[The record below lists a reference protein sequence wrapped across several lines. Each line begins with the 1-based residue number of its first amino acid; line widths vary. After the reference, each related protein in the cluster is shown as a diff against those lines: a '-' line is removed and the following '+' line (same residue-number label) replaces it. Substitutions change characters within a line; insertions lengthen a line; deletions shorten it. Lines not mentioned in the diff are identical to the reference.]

1 MLEGLV
7 AGLLNRFLG
16 MYVENFDPTQLKV
29 GIWSGDVKL
38 RDLELRREALD
49 QLKLPINVVEGHLG
63 QLTLT
68 IPWSNLSGA
77 PVKIF
82 IEDVFLLASPKEE
95 AEYNEEEEERRKQRL
110 KMEKL
115 DSAELLKERSQ
126 EGLSQEEQKKNQSFT
141 QSLVTKIVD
150 NLQITVKNIHIRY
163 EDSIS
168 APGHPFALG
177 VTLEEFSAVSTDEG
191 WRPAFIQAVHKSTNK
206 LVTLGAL
213 AVYWN
218 TDTRLLGSGREAPVE
233 GAEDTPHD
241 EILRRFREMIAKA
254 DGHDGSIAAAI
265 EEEEKEG
272 GSESEKKKNT
282 LSPPSNHQFILRP
295 VSGQAKV
302 ELDKTGDISAP
313 KFKANLIF
321 DEIGVVLD
329 DQQYRDA
336 LMMID
341 LFHYFIRHQEYK
353 KYQPKGVRPKEDP
366 RAWLK
371 FAGNAVLS
379 KIHERNRR
387 WTWDYFRERRDDRR
401 RYIDLFKKK
410 KQNLTLTPDE
420 SDDITRLEWK
430 LGYEDL
436 RFWRSLARS
445 QLKKENAAA
454 LKPKAETQ
462 KPQQQGWVAWVW
474 GSKPA
479 EPVADESENTQIT
492 EQQRQELYDAID
504 WDEKAALA
512 AEVDVPRE
520 AIKLQ
525 VETSLTTGSFTLKQN
540 PHGSGSAITDLL
552 SLHFD
557 GFRAKA
563 VQRPDSI
570 MLDIGLGGLRVNDGT
585 TPDSL
590 FTEVVRVKDAP
601 GTTGGSRKKRL
612 SISEFDKASSGTN
625 DETTFFWFQVEQN
638 PLDGEGDIAVRA
650 KLKPLEIVWNPNLV
664 IGVWHFFKPPE
675 RHMESIT
682 ALMESA
688 GATVEGLREQTRAG
702 LEFALEEH
710 KTINAKLDL
719 QAPLIIVPQSVT
731 TRKSTCLIL
740 DAGHISV
747 SSELVDKDTMKEV
760 QNKQNK
766 SYTAADFER
775 LESLMYDRFI
785 VKLTSTQV
793 LIGPSIEETK
803 AQLVA
808 KNEELRMHI
817 VEKINVDFVVA
828 ISILPKAPNLTR
840 MKMSGHMPMLHA
852 AVSDTKYKTLMR
864 IIDVA
869 IPKFGDDEIEAT
881 LPAAT
886 ASDANADVRPGTA
899 GTSMTGRPRLSSTAS
914 TNSHWRGQR
923 PPSQLLSLTI
933 PEETAIVLDDD
944 NDDDDDDDDDDDN
957 FQDAD
962 SGSAT
967 EQRRMQQKTFQFTFA
982 VDELRGSLYR
992 SDADGVK
999 PDTLL
1004 VELVAQSFDLDFYLR
1019 PYDMVAEVSL
1029 GSVTVDDFVSNPS
1042 AEFKSIVSSGDVE
1055 DREQQ
1060 RALVHVKFVRVKK
1073 ESPEFMP
1080 IYEGVETNVN
1090 VAISTINLIVT
1101 RQTLLTLLDFVLITF
1116 TNGGAQ
1122 DNGSAVPIRNLDGAQ
1137 DAGRLLTTAGDSESA
1152 NEMPPL
1158 SPMTEANG
1166 GGNGAGGGGAIRVK
1180 VDLKSIRLILNND
1193 GIRLATLAFNHA
1205 DVGVFLLDGTMR
1217 ISSRLGNLSLRDDVN
1232 LGVPEDSALR
1242 QLITIQ
1248 GDDLADFRYETFD
1261 AKNPKTYPGYDS
1273 SIYLR
1278 AGSIKVNFMEE
1289 PFRKIIAFLVK
1300 FGKMQAIYNA
1310 ARQAAANQA
1319 TQLQQSSSRTK
1330 FDVVIN
1336 TPIVVF
1342 PRVVVPGRPKRD
1354 LITAYLGE
1362 IYAQNRFS
1370 PLDDSENAEI
1380 AMKLSAGIRNV
1391 RLTSLLHYTD
1401 ERLEELELIDHVD
1414 LAFEVTHAEHK
1425 ASLKRP
1431 DTEIIGHMTDLNLRI
1446 TQYQMQF
1453 LQEVSRSVPAAF
1465 ASEETDQQTVQA
1477 EAVRDVNDST
1487 VQRARSG
1494 TVTTVTP
1501 SGGGGG
1507 GSGGDNSSNNND
1519 GQAVDLGPEL
1529 GSQSDTWT
1537 KLDLVFKIQTIG
1549 LELVNAHEDRP
1560 VGNLENASLSR
1571 FSLDDSKLKLRMQTN
1586 GSLEAEFVI
1595 DSFTIHDSRPGE
1607 TNKYRRIMSSR
1618 NKNVQQFMASITMTG
1633 GRERSIIAIVAIDSP
1648 RIIFALDYI
1657 FAIQQFVTVGMRV
1670 EEPPSIIEESLG
1682 SPTTTGTPDESDADS
1697 MKVSF
1702 TGQKRSHSST
1712 PLGAMDTEHRR
1723 PSRPS
1728 NLRLVSGDGTGVGFT
1743 GGNDDND
1750 NNDNNNEEQEQ
1761 PKPEPTTI
1769 SIAFRVN
1776 IVDAQVILIANP
1788 LSTSSEAIVLGT
1800 KQVLLSQQHALTFQV
1815 SEVGMFLCRMDRFE
1829 DSRLRIIDDFSVQLS
1844 MDSSRA
1850 DETNI
1855 NIEIEPLV
1863 LRLSLRDILLVLQI
1877 IGRAS
1882 ELSENDDTKKRKL
1895 SPAEE
1900 KAKKLRQAGIKQR
1913 TASGKGQSTVAAAA
1927 ASSTRAAIGKLSGVG
1942 GGGDRSIRHSQ
1953 MASSSQH
1960 DGGADPSDS
1969 TKTAVVKHEA
1979 LNATINGIRV
1989 VLIGDLHELP
1999 ILDLSVKNF
2008 TVAAE
2013 DWSSSLRADTLIGL
2027 YVNVYNFAKSAWE
2040 PLVEPWEVSI
2050 GVGRE
2055 RDTGVFSFDVAS
2067 KKTFDV
2073 TVTSSSIA
2081 LASKSAAFLMQAPQD
2096 VLGKARGTEA
2106 PYRIRNYTGFG
2117 IVVSSRST
2125 LTDEDIT
2132 VRLEDGDEAPWSF
2145 EQWEKMRENLIVEG
2159 QSQSVQVLLESS
2171 GFDPVK
2177 GIRLSREGQTI
2188 FGLRPKSNQVLHR
2201 LLVEVKLGGDN
2212 VKYVTFRSPLVVEN
2226 ETQLPVEIGVYDAHE
2241 GHLLKI
2247 EKIAPGEARPAPV
2260 GAVYLKSLVVRPDS
2274 GFGFDWSTETL
2285 WWRDLLKR
2293 PTRTMVCRGEHGES
2307 FFFQVNANFDR
2318 GNPLVQ
2324 NYPYMRITLS
2334 APIILENL
2342 LPYDFKYRI
2351 YDKNTKRD
2359 WTNFLRK
2366 GGVSPVHVTELSHLL
2381 LLSIDMQDTAFKP
2394 SDFAIINSGN
2404 AEDFHKEKTLVCKD
2418 DDGLNLH
2425 LGLHYYRLPD
2435 AGGAF
2440 RVTVYSP
2447 YVILNKTGLEVD
2459 VRSKTFMQQA
2469 RAAAGQ
2475 MQIEPPQGPHEHGR
2489 ALPFMFSY
2497 TNNEDNR
2504 NRALLRVGDSE
2515 WSKPQSFDAIGSSA
2529 EVVLPSARTRGT
2541 EIHIGINV
2549 EPGEGK
2555 YKMTKVVTLSPR
2567 FVLKNGLDEAIHI
2580 REPSSSNVL
2589 PVRAGA
2595 LQPLHFLQR
2604 SPVKQL
2610 CLCYPDVNSQ
2620 WSSPFNISDLGTAYI
2635 KLAKPGQRQRLVR
2648 TEILMEG
2655 ATIFVHLGLETRNWP
2670 FSMRNESD
2678 TEFTFYQA
2686 NPNVDEDGDGGE
2698 DLSGW
2703 RPIRYRLP
2711 PRSIMPYAWDFPAA
2725 KTREVVINAFG
2736 KERHVKLAE
2745 IGNQLPMNF
2754 VGVSGQ
2760 AKTIDINVMADGP
2773 TQTMLLSNYK
2783 PSQSLYRQRSHKSS
2797 NSLARTSSTAT
2808 MGSNSGGGGS
2818 GSGSGSGGGGGGGGG
2833 ASSGDGERSRASFEA
2848 KEQDTGVTFRAQ
2860 LRLAG
2865 IGVSLIN
2872 SHLKELAYITLRD
2885 VQLRYTDSV
2894 QYQTVSLAIKWI
2906 QIDNQ
2911 LYGGIFPMI
2920 LYPSVV
2926 PKRAQE
2932 IDAHPS
2938 LHVMVTR
2945 VKDDSYGVE
2954 YIKYATILLQEMTL
2968 DLDEDFVFAVLDFSK
2983 VPGASWSAD
2992 DEDGA
2997 DGEGRLCDESLG
3009 IPEPR
3014 AQQSGRDMYFE
3025 MLNIQPMQ
3033 LDISFVR
3040 TERVNAEDKT
3050 SSRNPLMFFFNI
3062 ITMAIGN
3069 VNDAPIR
3076 LNALMLENVRV
3087 SIPVLTQNISNHYS
3101 QEALYQIHKILGS
3114 ADFLGNP
3121 VGLFN
3126 NISSGITD
3134 IFYEPYQGLIMSDR
3148 PEDLGIGLARG
3159 AASFM
3164 KKSVYGFSDSVSK
3177 FTGAMSKGLAAA
3189 TLDKQFQDRRRITRA
3204 RNRPKHALYGVTAGA
3219 NSFFTSVASGV
3230 GGLARKPLEGAEQEG
3245 ALGFFKGIGKGVI
3258 GVATKPVIGVL
3269 DLASN
3274 VSEGI
3279 RNTTTVFD
3287 GSELDRV
3294 RLTRFVPADG
3304 IVRPYSQRE
3313 ALGQFWLKQVD
3324 DGKYFDEVYIGH
3336 LELPL
3341 EDMVAMVT
3349 YARILLIR
3357 SRRLTSEW
3365 DAPLRDIQGIAKERT
3380 GISITLRGN
3389 MNGPFIPVSEE
3400 SGRAFLYRM
3409 VAVAVEEFN
3418 RRSRGE

>member
-16 MYVENFDPTQLKV
+16 MYVKNFDPTQLKV

-77 PVKIF
+77 PVKIY

-115 DSAELLKERSQ
+115 DSAELLKEQSK
-126 EGLSQEEQKKNQSFT
+126 EGLSQEDQKKSQSFT

-150 NLQITVKNIHIRY
+150 NLQISVKNIHIRY

-177 VTLEEFSAVSTDEG
+177 VTLEEFSAVSTDDG
-191 WRPAFIQAVHKSTNK
+191 WRPAFIQAVFKSTHK

-218 TDTRLLGSGREAPVE
+218 TDTKLLGSGREAPADPDHE
-233 GAEDTPHD
+233 TAHD
-241 EILRRFREMIAKA
+241 EILKRFKEMITKA
-254 DGHDGSIAAAI
+254 DGEDAPGTISIDEDADEDEDDADLKAF
-265 EEEEKEG
+265 K
-272 GSESEKKKNT
+272 
-282 LSPPSNHQFILRP
+282 NHQFILKP
-295 VSGQAKV
+295 VNGQAKV
-302 ELDKTGDISAP
+302 ELDKTGDIRAP

-329 DQQYRDA
+329 DHQYRDA

-371 FAGNAVLS
+371 FAGDAVLS

-387 WTWDYFRERRDDRR
+387 WTWGYFRERRDDRR
-401 RYIDLFKKK
+401 RYIELFKKK
-410 KQNLTLTPDE
+410 KQNQVLTPE
-420 SDDITRLEWK
+420 ENDDMTKLEWK

-436 RFWRSLARS
+436 RFWRSLARN

-454 LKPKAETQ
+454 LKPKQ
-462 KPQQQGWVAWVW
+462 DQQQQQQQPQGWLAWAW

-479 EPVADESENTQIT
+479 EQPTNESEEENTHIT
-492 EQQRQELYDAID
+492 EEQRQELYEAID
-504 WDEKAALA
+504 WNEKAALA
-512 AEVDVPRE
+512 DEVDIPRE

-525 VETSLTTGSFTLKQN
+525 VEASLSTGSFTLKQN
-540 PHGSGSAITDLL
+540 PHGTTSTDLL

-557 GFRAKA
+557 VFRAKA
-563 VQRPDSI
+563 LQRPDSM
-570 MLDIGLGGLRVNDGT
+570 MLDISLGGLRVNDGT
-585 TPDSL
+585 TPESL
-590 FTEVVRVKDAP
+590 FTEIVRVKDAP
-601 GTTGGSRKKRL
+601 GVTSIKKKRL
-612 SISEFDKASSGTN
+612 SLNDLDKTTA
-625 DETTFFWFQVEQN
+625 ETTDEAFFWFQLEQN
-638 PLDGEGDIAVRA
+638 PLDGQGDVAVRG
-650 KLKPLEIVWNPNLV
+650 KLKPLEIVWNPNFV
-664 IGVWHFFKPPE
+664 IGVWNFFKPPE

-682 ALMESA
+682 ALMETA

-702 LEFALEEH
+702 LNFALEEH

-719 QAPLIIVPQSVT
+719 QAPLIIVPQSIT

-747 SSELVDKDTMKEV
+747 SSELADKATIKEV
-760 QNKQNK
+760 QSKDAREF
-766 SYTAADFER
+766 TPADFKR

-785 VKLTSTQV
+785 VKLTSTQL
-793 LIGPSIEETK
+793 LIGPSIEDTK
-803 AQLVA
+803 AQLVN
-808 KNEELRMHI
+808 KNEALHLHI
-817 VEKINVDFVVA
+817 VEKINVDFIVE

-840 MKMSGHMPMLHA
+840 MKMSGHMPTLHA
-852 AVSDTKYKTLMR
+852 AVSDMKYKNLMK
-864 IIDVA
+864 IIEVA
-869 IPKFGDDEIEAT
+869 IPKFGDDEIYA
-881 LPAAT
+881 LPPN
-886 ASDANADVRPGTA
+886 SPGKGSRANSSSKPN
-899 GTSMTGRPRLSSTAS
+899 RPRLLSSASASSTHRKS
-914 TNSHWRGQR
+914 SQR
-923 PPSQLLSLTI
+923 RASQLLSFTI

-944 NDDDDDDDDDDDN
+944 NDDDDDA

-962 SGSAT
+962 SGGLTS
-967 EQRRMQQKTFQFTFA
+967 EQRRMQQKTFQFKFS

-992 SDADGVK
+992 SDADGSR
-999 PDTLL
+999 PDALL
-1004 VELVAQSFDLDFYLR
+1004 VELVAQTFDLDFYLR

-1029 GSVTVDDFVSNPS
+1029 GSVIVDDFVSNPP
-1042 AEFKSIVSSGDVE
+1042 AEFKSIVSSGDIE

-1060 RALVHVKFVRVKK
+1060 RNLVHVKFVRVKK

-1080 IYEGVETNVN
+1080 VYEGIETNVN
-1090 VAISTINLIVT
+1090 VAISTINIIVT
-1101 RQTLLTLLDFVLITF
+1101 RKTLLTLLDFVLITF
-1116 TNGGAQ
+1116 TNPAPPEEQAQ
-1122 DNGSAVPIRNLDGAQ
+1122 ISNLDGAN
-1137 DAGRLLTTAGDSESA
+1137 DPSILVTEEGPDGSPGSPTTSEPA
-1152 NEMPPL
+1152 APPN
-1158 SPMTEANG
+1158 A
-1166 GGNGAGGGGAIRVK
+1166 AGAIRVK
-1180 VDLKSIRLILNND
+1180 VDLKTIRLILNND

-1205 DVGVFLLDGTMR
+1205 DVGVFLLAGTMR
-1217 ISSRLGNLSLRDDVN
+1217 VSTRLGNLSLTDDVN
-1232 LGVPEDSALR
+1232 LGVPANSPLR

-1261 AKNPKTYPGYDS
+1261 ANNAKTYPGYDS

-1278 AGSIKVNFMEE
+1278 AGSIKMNFMEE
-1289 PFRKIIAFLVK
+1289 PFRKIIDFLVK

-1319 TQLQQSSSRTK
+1319 NQLQQSNNRIK
-1330 FDVVIN
+1330 FDVVVN

-1354 LITAYLGE
+1354 LLTAYLGE
-1362 IYAQNRFS
+1362 IYAQNKFS
-1370 PLDDSENAEI
+1370 PLDDSKDAEI
-1380 AMKLSAGIRNV
+1380 AMKLSAGIRNI
-1391 RLTSLLHYTD
+1391 RLTSLIHYPD
-1401 ERLEELELIDHVD
+1401 ERSEELELIDHVD
-1414 LAFEVTHAEHK
+1414 LAFQVTHAEHK
-1425 ASLKRP
+1425 PHLKRP
-1431 DTEIIGHMTDLNLRI
+1431 DTEIVGHMTDFNLRL
-1446 TQYQMQF
+1446 TQYQLQF
-1453 LQEVSRSVPAAF
+1453 LLEISKAVPAAF
-1465 ASEETDQQTVQA
+1465 ASEDGDQQRA
-1477 EAVRDVNDST
+1477 LEDVERSVDDRT
-1487 VQRARSG
+1487 LQRARSSINLQTDG
-1494 TVTTVTP
+1494 TP
-1501 SGGGGG
+1501 
-1507 GSGGDNSSNNND
+1507 
-1519 GQAVDLGPEL
+1519 AVDLGPEL
-1529 GSQSDTWT
+1529 GTTAETWT
-1537 KLDLVFKIQTIG
+1537 KLDLVFNIKTIG
-1549 LELVNAHEDRP
+1549 LELINAPEDRP
-1560 VGNLENASLSR
+1560 VGNLDLASLSR
-1571 FSLDDSKLKLRMQTN
+1571 FSLDDSKLKLRMQAN
-1586 GSLEAEFVI
+1586 DSLEAEFVI
-1595 DSFTIHDSRPGE
+1595 SSFTIHDSRPGE
-1607 TNKYRRIMSSR
+1607 TNKYRRIMSSS
-1618 NKNVQQFMASITMTG
+1618 NKDAQQFMASITMTG
-1633 GRERSIIAIVAIDSP
+1633 GQERSIIAIVAVDSP

-1657 FAIQQFVTVGMRV
+1657 FAIQRFITVGMSV
-1670 EEPPSIIEESLG
+1670 DDTPTVSDELA
-1682 SPTTTGTPDESDADS
+1682 SPTETPDESDVDS
-1697 MKVSF
+1697 LRVTF
-1702 TGQKRSHSST
+1702 TGQNSGRHTGRSSGEADDSQ
-1712 PLGAMDTEHRR
+1712 R
-1723 PSRPS
+1723 PSLQGLAGQSGTLALPGDLDRPA
-1728 NLRLVSGDGTGVGFT
+1728 
-1743 GGNDDND
+1743 
-1750 NNDNNNEEQEQ
+1750 EPQ
-1761 PKPEPTTI
+1761 PQNTT

-1788 LSTSSEAIVLGT
+1788 LSSSSEAVVLGT
-1800 KQVLLSQQHALTFQV
+1800 KQVLLSHQHATTFQV

-1829 DSRLRIIDDFSVQLS
+1829 DSRLRIIDDFSIQLS
-1844 MDSSRA
+1844 VDGSKPDLTS
-1850 DETNI
+1850 I
-1855 NIEIEPLV
+1855 NIDVEPLV

-1877 IGRAS
+1877 VSKAS
-1882 ELSENDDTKKRKL
+1882 ELSGNDETAPKKAKT
-1895 SPAEE
+1895 SVAEE
-1900 KAKKLRQAGIKQR
+1900 KAKQLRHSGIKQR
-1913 TASGKGQSTVAAAA
+1913 TASGRGQTTVAGGAG
-1927 ASSTRAAIGKLSGVG
+1927 SSTRAALTTLSRGRALSGG
-1942 GGGDRSIRHSQ
+1942 STLHGKGKQPLQIDSGGD
-1953 MASSSQH
+1953 
-1960 DGGADPSDS
+1960 DPSQDVS
-1969 TKTAVVKHEA
+1969 APPKHES
-1979 LNATINGIRV
+1979 LHATIDGVRV

-1999 ILDLSVKNF
+1999 ILDLSIKKF

-2013 DWSSSLRADTLIGL
+2013 DWSSNLRADTLIEL
-2027 YVNVYNFAKSAWE
+2027 YTNVYNFAKSAWE

-2055 RDTGVFSFDVAS
+2055 KDTGVFSFDVAS
-2067 KKTFDV
+2067 KKTFDI

-2081 LASKSAAFLMQAPQD
+2081 LASKSAAFLMQTPQD

-2117 IVVSSRST
+2117 IVVTSRST
-2125 LTDEDIT
+2125 LANEEIT

-2145 EQWEKMRENLIVEG
+2145 EQWEKMRENLIAES
-2159 QSQSVQVLLESS
+2159 QSQNVQVLLESS

-2177 GIRLSREGQTI
+2177 SIRLNREGQFI

-2201 LLVEVKLGGDN
+2201 LLVDVKLGEDN

-2226 ETQLPVEIGVYDAHE
+2226 ETQLPVEIGVYDPRE

-2247 EKIAPGEARPAPV
+2247 EKIAPGESRPAPV

-2274 GFGFDWSTETL
+2274 GFGYDWSTETL

-2293 PTRTMVCRGEHGES
+2293 PTRTMVCKGEHGDS
-2307 FFFQVNANFDR
+2307 FFFQVNANFDK

-2324 NYPYMRITLS
+2324 NYPYMKIKLS
-2334 APIILENL
+2334 APVVLENL

-2381 LLSIDMQDTAFKP
+2381 LLSIDMQDTMFKA
-2394 SDFAIINSGN
+2394 SEFAIINSGTS
-2404 AEDFHKEKTLVCKD
+2404 EDFHKETVLVCKD
-2418 DDGLNLH
+2418 DAGLNLH
-2425 LGLHYYRLPD
+2425 LRLHYYRIPD

-2440 RVTVYSP
+2440 KVTVYSP
-2447 YVILNKTGLEVD
+2447 YVILNKTGLEID
-2459 VRSKTFMQQA
+2459 VRSKGFMQQA

-2475 MQIEPPQGPHEHGR
+2475 MLIEHPDNSSDHAR

-2497 TNNEDNR
+2497 ATEDNR

-2515 WSKPQSFDAIGSSA
+2515 WSKPQSFDAIGSSS
-2529 EVVLPSARTRGT
+2529 EVVLQSTRTRNT
-2541 EIHIGINV
+2541 EIHIGITV

-2555 YKMTKVVTLSPR
+2555 YKMSKVVTLAPR
-2567 FVLKNGLDEAIHI
+2567 FVIKNHIDEAIDI
-2580 REPSSSNVL
+2580 REPSSSNVM
-2589 PVRAGA
+2589 PIKAGA
-2595 LQPLHFLQR
+2595 LQPLHFLQK
-2604 SPVKQL
+2604 SPSKQL
-2610 CLCYPDVNSQ
+2610 CLAYPGVNSQ

-2635 KLAKPGQRQRLVR
+2635 KITKPGQRQKLVR

-2655 ATIFVHLGLETRNWP
+2655 ATIFLNLSMETRNWP
-2670 FSMRNESD
+2670 YSMRNESD

-2686 NPNVDEDGDGGE
+2686 NPNVDDDGVEDR
-2698 DLSGW
+2698 SGW

-2725 KTREVVINAFG
+2725 KAREVVINAFG

-2745 IGNQLPMNF
+2745 IGNQLPMKF
-2754 VGVSGQ
+2754 VGMNGQ
-2760 AKTIDINVMADGP
+2760 AKIIDINVTADGP
-2773 TQTMLLSNYK
+2773 TQTMILTNFR
-2783 PSQSLYRQRSHKSS
+2783 PSQSLYRQRSQVSQ
-2797 NSLARTSSTAT
+2797 NSLTRTNTGASTAT
-2808 MGSNSGGGGS
+2808 
-2818 GSGSGSGGGGGGGGG
+2818 
-2833 ASSGDGERSRASFEA
+2833 ADGDRSRTSFEA

-2872 SHLKELAYITLRD
+2872 SHLKELAYITMRD
-2885 VQLRYTDSV
+2885 VSLRYTDSV
-2894 QYQTVSLAIKWI
+2894 QYQTISMAVKWI
-2906 QIDNQ
+2906 QVDNQ

-2926 PKRAQE
+2926 PKRAGE
-2932 IDAHPS
+2932 VDAHPS
-2938 LHVMVTR
+2938 LHIMATR

-2983 VPGASWSAD
+2983 VPGASWAS
-2992 DEDGA
+2992 EEV
-2997 DGEGRLCDESLG
+2997 EGQLCDESLG
-3009 IPEPR
+3009 IPEPK
-3014 AQQSGRDMYFE
+3014 AQQSGRDIYFE
-3025 MLNIQPMQ
+3025 LLNIQPMQ
-3033 LDISFVR
+3033 LNISFVR
-3040 TERVNAEDKT
+3040 TERVNVEDKT

-3069 VNDAPIR
+3069 VNDAPVR

-3164 KKSVYGFSDSVSK
+3164 KKSVYGVSDSVSK

-3219 NSFFTSVASGV
+3219 NSFITSVASGV

-3324 DGKYFDEVYIGH
+3324 NGKYFDEVYIGH
-3336 LELPL
+3336 VELPQ
-3341 EDMVAMVT
+3341 EDMVVIVT
-3349 YARILLIR
+3349 YARILNIR
-3357 SRRLTSEW
+3357 SRKLTAEW

-3389 MNGPFIPVSEE
+3389 MNGPFIPVAEE